1 MLSDHKKEIAMKIE
15 RCMKDY
21 GLTEDDVKMGSAGQI
36 KGYVMGMK
44 EALRILE
51 KDEQQQDQNTN
62 DTESTE
68 RSTVTSTRRRRSTQ
82 Q

>member
-1 MLSDHKKEIAMKIE
+1 MLSEHKKEIAMKIE

-51 KDEQQQDQNTN
+51 KDEQQQENVQQEENN
-62 DTESTE
+62 E
-68 RSTVTSTRRRRSTQ
+68 RSTITSTRRRRSTQ